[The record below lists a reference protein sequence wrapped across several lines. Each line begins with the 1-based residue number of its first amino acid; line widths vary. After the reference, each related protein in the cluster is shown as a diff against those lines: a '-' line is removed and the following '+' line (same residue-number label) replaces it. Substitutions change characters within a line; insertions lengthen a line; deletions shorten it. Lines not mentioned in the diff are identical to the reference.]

1 MHWLTASKKANI
13 LPCECFCLLIPVYG
27 KDANNCCTVYNKQ
40 AVHSSFAQS
49 KRWTQA
55 CTLPYVMP
63 MQQWQSRCFC
73 GSDAVWILLCQCAA
87 QGSCDR
93 QAHRCADSSIAVACR
108 HVPAHQASLAPSRNS
123 FSSNVVSTRFCMAH
137 TARLPCRDI

>member
-63 MQQWQSRCFC
+63 MQRAAAMAKQMFLRVRC
-73 GSDAVWILLCQCAA
+73 SMDLAVSMRCT
-87 QGSCDR
+87 R
-93 QAHRCADSSIAVACR
+93 Q
-108 HVPAHQASLAPSRNS
+108 L
-123 FSSNVVSTRFCMAH
+123 
-137 TARLPCRDI
+137 